1 MPGSRVGPRRY
12 RGRTSP
18 RRKERSWPHRSRSAG
33 SRRSRCGPT
42 TSPPPAPGTPTSS
55 ACSRYYAR
63 PEPPAPPS
71 YLEFRLGD
79 HGTELGI
86 IDRRFALPGLRT
98 GEPGGIVAYWAVD
111 DVEKALDEFL
121 AAGATPLQPLTE
133 YGPGFV
139 TAAVVDPFG
148 NVVGLMYNQHYLDVV
163 VTGD

>member
-1 MPGSRVGPRRY
+1 MAAPVTL
-12 RGRTSP
+12 RGIATLSL
-18 RRKERSWPHRSRSAG
+18 WADDVAAAG
-33 SRRSRCGPT
+33 AWYTALLGVEPYC
-42 TSPPPAPGTPTSS
+42 
-55 ACSRYYAR
+55 AR
-63 PEPPAPPS
+63 PEPPEAPG

-86 IDRRFALPGLRT
+86 IDRRYALPGLRT

-111 DVEKALDEFL
+111 DVEKTLDEFL

-163 VTGD
+163 VDGS

>member
-1 MPGSRVGPRRY
+1 MAAPVTL
-12 RGRTSP
+12 RGISTLSL
-18 RRKERSWPHRSRSAG
+18 WADDVAAAG
-33 SRRSRCGPT
+33 AWYTALLGVEP
-42 TSPPPAPGTPTSS
+42 
-55 ACSRYYAR
+55 YYAR
-63 PEPPAPPS
+63 PEPPAAPS

-86 IDRRFALPGLRT
+86 IDRRYALPGLRT

-111 DVEKALDEFL
+111 DVEKALEEFL

-163 VTGD
+163 VDGS